1 MERGRRAIEADIGGE
16 RPRSRLLVQA
26 LEIRALMDEAA
37 LDQRAQ
43 EIGFWGEIVRG
54 SHEAG

>member
-1 MERGRRAIEADIGGE
+1 
-16 RPRSRLLVQA
+16 
-26 LEIRALMDEAA
+26 LMDEAA

-43 EIGFWGEIVRG
+43 EVGFWGEIALG